1 MCYYEELYKMVVLH
15 EEKYSKLVATIKRD
29 IKDLSDGVAYDKAQL
44 LTDISQ
50 LFREFGDF
58 ALDLQDYLDTDIVSG
73 IAMVDEWIAK
83 KNNQSIG

>member
-15 EEKYSKLVATIKRD
+15 EEKYSKLVTKIKID